1 MTYPQKVSYP
11 ILTVAQGQSLSPAI
25 DLDTANAIGFVIPAA
40 LEATTAQM
48 SFLGATSL
56 LGTYKTVKVGGTKL
70 ALPIAANDFAIFT
83 AINSLV
89 GVRFLKVQLET
100 AGGVAVAQASQ
111 AVAIEVI
118 KSQLV

>member
-70 ALPIAANDFAIFT
+70 ALPIAVNDFAILT
-83 AINSLV
+83 AINSLI